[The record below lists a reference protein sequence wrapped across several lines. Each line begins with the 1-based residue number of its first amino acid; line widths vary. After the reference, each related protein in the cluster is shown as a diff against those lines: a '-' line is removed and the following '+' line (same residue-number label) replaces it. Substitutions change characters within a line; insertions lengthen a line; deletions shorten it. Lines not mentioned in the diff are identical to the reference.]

1 MNPQLP
7 AIHEIWVY
15 LSGSPLLAL
24 ILTLS
29 AYQAG
34 VMIYERFDRN
44 PLANPVAIA
53 IAIVA
58 TVITLIDMPYAK
70 YFEGAQFVHFLLG
83 TATVALAVP
92 IYKGLEAMRGRIL
105 PLLAALLAGGATS
118 IVSAVGIAKL
128 LGADA
133 AIVGGFYAKSVTA
146 PIAMGVAERIDVSPT
161 LTAVFAVTTGILG
174 AILVRFVMDA
184 IGMKSW
190 WQRGFARGRRRAR
203 HRHLARLQRASRG
216 GHLRE
221 PRDGTARRAGRGA
234 DSARRSSPR
243 LVAGRRHPRRGK
255 FFSRAAELFRERRI
269 PTGLSR
275 IRSRRRWKERIW
287 KTSWSRRSPA
297 RIPPFLPC
305 SRGCM
310 RSRRSPSGESS
321 WRACCA

>member
-34 VMIYERFDRN
+34 LLVYERFDRN
-44 PLANPVAIA
+44 PLANPVMIA

-58 TVITLIDMPYAK
+58 AVITAIDMPYAK

-92 IYKGLEAMRGRIL
+92 IYKGLEALRGRIL

-118 IVSAVGIAKL
+118 ILTAVGIAKL
-128 LGADA
+128 LGADS

-146 PIAMGVAERIDVSPT
+146 PIAMGVAERINVSPT

-190 WQRGFARGRRRAR
+190 WQRGFAVGVAA
-203 HRHLARLQRASRG
+203 HG
-216 GHLRE
+216 I
-221 PRDGTARRAGRGA
+221 GT
-234 DSARRSSPR
+234 
-243 LVAGRRHPRRGK
+243 
-255 FFSRAAELFRERRI
+255 SRAFSVHPEAGTYASLGMGLHGVLGAVLI
-269 PTGLSR
+269 PLAV
-275 IRSRRRWKERIW
+275 RW
-287 KTSWSRRSPA
+287 
-297 RIPPFLPC
+297 L
-305 SRGCM
+305 G
-310 RSRRSPSGESS
+310 
-321 WRACCA
+321 

>member
-24 ILTLS
+24 VLTLS

-34 VMIYERFDRN
+34 VMVYERLDRN

-58 TVITLIDMPYAK
+58 AAITAIDMPYAK

-92 IYKGLEAMRGRIL
+92 IYKGLEALRGRIL

-118 IVSAVGIAKL
+118 IASAVGIAKL
-128 LGADA
+128 MGADA

-146 PIAMGVAERIDVSPT
+146 PIAMGIAERVSVSPT

-174 AILVRFVMDA
+174 AVLVRFVMDA

-190 WQRGFARGRRRAR
+190 WQRGFAVGVAA
-203 HRHLARLQRASRG
+203 HG
-216 GHLRE
+216 I
-221 PRDGTARRAGRGA
+221 GT
-234 DSARRSSPR
+234 
-243 LVAGRRHPRRGK
+243 
-255 FFSRAAELFRERRI
+255 SRAFSVHPEAGTYASLGMGLHGVLGAVLI
-269 PTGLSR
+269 PLGVTWLS
-275 IRSRRRWKERIW
+275 
-287 KTSWSRRSPA
+287 
-297 RIPPFLPC
+297 
-305 SRGCM
+305 
-310 RSRRSPSGESS
+310 
-321 WRACCA
+321 

>member
-1 MNPQLP
+1 MTPQLP

-34 VMIYERFDRN
+34 VMIYERLDRN

-53 IAIVA
+53 IALVA

-128 LGADA
+128 LGADS
-133 AIVGGFYAKSVTA
+133 AIIGGFYAKSVTA
-146 PIAMGVAERIDVSPT
+146 PIAMGIAERINVSPT

-190 WQRGFARGRRRAR
+190 WQRGFAVGVAA
-203 HRHLARLQRASRG
+203 HG
-216 GHLRE
+216 I
-221 PRDGTARRAGRGA
+221 GT
-234 DSARRSSPR
+234 
-243 LVAGRRHPRRGK
+243 
-255 FFSRAAELFRERRI
+255 SRAFSVHPEAGTYASLGMGLHGVLGAVLI
-269 PTGLSR
+269 PLA
-275 IRSRRRWKERIW
+275 IR
-287 KTSWSRRSPA
+287 
-297 RIPPFLPC
+297 LL
-305 SRGCM
+305 G
-310 RSRRSPSGESS
+310 
-321 WRACCA
+321 